1 MQENE
6 EAHAVELVSVRLRE
20 RFPGLSPEEVD
31 EVVATYHHGFDGR
44 PIRDFVPILVE
55 RKERDRLRTFP
66 RQRNYS
72 RGAGGCAR

>member
-1 MQENE
+1 MS
-6 EAHAVELVSVRLRE
+6 ELCRRTRRLMRSSSS
-20 RFPGLSPEEVD
+20 RSACVNGSRASPEEVD

-66 RQRNYS
+66 RQRN
-72 RGAGGCAR
+72 